1 MAKPDQLDVRALI
14 GADLGPALADV
25 ARLRI
30 DVFRDWPYLYD
41 GDLAYEESYLQ
52 AYRKSD
58 RAIVVGAYGGA
69 DLVGASTGTPL
80 ADHADDFAAAF
91 DGTGIALNDVF
102 YCAESVLLPAY
113 RGLGIG
119 HRFFDIREAHA
130 RRLGFSKCC
139 FCGVVRPA
147 DHPRC
152 PATYRPLDDFWRAR
166 GYAPLEGAV
175 AQFKWKDI
183 GQAGETAKPLQF
195 WIREL

>member
-1 MAKPDQLDVRALI
+1 MAKPDQLDVRALT

-52 AYRKSD
+52 AYRKSG
-58 RAIVVGAYGGA
+58 RAIVVGAYDGA
-69 DLVGASTGTPL
+69 DLIGAITGTPL
-80 ADHADDFAAAF
+80 ADPAEDFAAAF
-91 DGTGIALNDVF
+91 DGTGIALDDVF

-113 RGLGIG
+113 RGHGIG

-130 RRLGFSKCC
+130 RRLGFSNCC

-147 DHPRC
+147 DHSKR

-183 GQAGETAKPLQF
+183 GQTDETAKPLQF

>member
-1 MAKPDQLDVRALI
+1 MAKPDQLDVRALT

-52 AYRKSD
+52 AYRKSG
-58 RAIVVGAYGGA
+58 RAIVVGAYDGA

-91 DGTGIALNDVF
+91 DGTGIALDDVF

-113 RGLGIG
+113 RGHGIG

-139 FCGVVRPA
+139 FCGVDRPA
-147 DHPRC
+147 DHSKR

-183 GQAGETAKPLQF
+183 GQTDETAKPLQF

>member
-1 MAKPDQLDVRALI
+1 LD
-14 GADLGPALADV
+14 
-25 ARLRI
+25 
-30 DVFRDWPYLYD
+30 
-41 GDLAYEESYLQ
+41 
-52 AYRKSD
+52 
-58 RAIVVGAYGGA
+58 
-69 DLVGASTGTPL
+69 
-80 ADHADDFAAAF
+80 
-91 DGTGIALNDVF
+91 DVF

-113 RGLGIG
+113 RGHGIG

-139 FCGVVRPA
+139 FCGVDRPA
-147 DHPRC
+147 DHSKR

-183 GQAGETAKPLQF
+183 GQTDETAKPLQF